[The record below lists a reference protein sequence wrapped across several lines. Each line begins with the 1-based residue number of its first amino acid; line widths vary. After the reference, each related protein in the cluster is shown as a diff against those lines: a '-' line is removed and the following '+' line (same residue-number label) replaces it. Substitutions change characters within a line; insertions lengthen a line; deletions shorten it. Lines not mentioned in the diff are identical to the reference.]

1 MEQKRALFSKC
12 VHNITYFWIPS
23 NTAPVCA
30 GAQTPSVNISMS
42 YWKSKSASKFLSTEI
57 KFIHNLFH
65 WWQRRAQLLK
75 SWLSENNKITHKTVT
90 KHYQLLLVQVV
101 LFTIFLSEYTNKI
114 TASLTI
120 KKKTRIIKRAHFVQH
135 PCNLLGP
142 HKLYKQGR

>member
-1 MEQKRALFSKC
+1 MEQKRAPFSKR

-30 GAQTPSVNISMS
+30 GAQTPSVNISIS
-42 YWKSKSASKFLSTEI
+42 YWKSKWASKFLSTEI

-75 SWLSENNKITHKTVT
+75 SWLSENNKIAHKTVT
-90 KHYQLLLVQVV
+90 KQYQLLLVQVV

-114 TASLTI
+114 TVYVLWQNKKRNSFTDDLKKNNSYYKISSLCT
-120 KKKTRIIKRAHFVQH
+120 APV
-135 PCNLLGP
+135 
-142 HKLYKQGR
+142 